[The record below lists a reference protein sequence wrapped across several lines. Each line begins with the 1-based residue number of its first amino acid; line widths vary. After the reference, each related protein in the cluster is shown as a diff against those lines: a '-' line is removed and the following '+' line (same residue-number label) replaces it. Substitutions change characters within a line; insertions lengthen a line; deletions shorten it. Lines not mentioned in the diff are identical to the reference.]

1 MATLVTRQHLDRVG
15 PLSTSVSR
23 RALSVTC
30 AGLLMLVIHGRP
42 ASSEVPDGT
51 WLFANRVAVEVFE
64 CSGLVCGRIVWLLRP
79 RTPAGQPDVDRL
91 NPDPTLRQRPL
102 CGLTIIW
109 GLQPDGADRWSNG
122 SLYDPQDGI
131 TYDVSAERTAPDRIS
146 ARVYRGVPLFG
157 RTEILIRDPQLSFD
171 GRC

>member
-1 MATLVTRQHLDRVG
+1 
-15 PLSTSVSR
+15 LSGLGEEDEISWLQSIAQLLL
-23 RALSVTC
+23 RASG
-30 AGLLMLVIHGRP
+30 AGLLMLAVHSRS
-42 ASSEVPDGT
+42 ALSEVPDGT

-91 NPDPTLRQRPL
+91 NPDPALRQRPL

-109 GLQPDGADRWSNG
+109 GLQPDGAGHWSNG
-122 SLYDPQDGI
+122 SLYDPQDGS
-131 TYDVSAERTAPDRIS
+131 TYDLTAERTAPDKIS
-146 ARVYRGVPLFG
+146 ARVYRGTPLLG

>member
-1 MATLVTRQHLDRVG
+1 LAKEDEISWLQSIAHL
-15 PLSTSVSR
+15 PL
-23 RALSVTC
+23 RATC
-30 AGLLMLVIHGRP
+30 AALLVLVIHSRP
-42 ASSEVPDGT
+42 ASSGVPDGT

-91 NPDPTLRQRPL
+91 NPDPTLRERPL

-109 GLQPDGADRWSNG
+109 GLQPDGAGHWSNG
-122 SLYDPQDGI
+122 WLYDPQDGT
-131 TYDVSAERTAPDRIS
+131 TYDLTAERTAPDKIS
-146 ARVYRGVPLFG
+146 ARVYRGEPLFG